1 MALNIK
7 NAQVE
12 SLVAEVAKI
21 AGESKT
27 EAVRKALQ
35 ERRDRLFLTRMGA
48 GSERRLWML
57 LQNEIWPRIPAAQ
70 KGVRLTKKEEESIL
84 GYGEAGI

>member
-1 MALNIK
+1 MEPNTK

-12 SLVAEVAKI
+12 SLVAEVAQI

-35 ERRDRLFLTRMGA
+35 ERRDRLFLTRMNA
-48 GSERRLWML
+48 GNERRLQML
-57 LQNEIWPRIPAAQ
+57 LQNEIWPQIPTAQ
-70 KGVRLTKKEEESIL
+70 MGVHLTKEEE
-84 GYGEAGI
+84 EALLT

>member
-1 MALNIK
+1 MEPNTK

-12 SLVAEVAKI
+12 SLVAEVAQI

-35 ERRDRLFLTRMGA
+35 ERRDRLFLTRMGV
-48 GSERRLWML
+48 GNERRLQML
-57 LQNEIWPRIPAAQ
+57 LQNEIWPQIPTAQ
-70 KGVRLTKKEEESIL
+70 MGVHLTKEEE
-84 GYGEAGI
+84 EALLT

>member
-7 NAQVE
+7 NVQVE
-12 SLVAEVAKI
+12 NLVAEVAKL

-35 ERRDRLFLTRMGA
+35 ERRNRLFLTQMNA
-48 GSERRLWML
+48 GNERRLQML

-70 KGVRLTKKEEESIL
+70 KGVRLSKAEEEAIL
-84 GYGEAGI
+84 GYGEEGL